1 MFAIDLTNAHH
12 FNLSV
17 RPHFHKLIDW
27 IISPAVCPVLFCVD
41 KLQMLKR
48 VTLSAYGDQ

>member
-27 IISPAVCPVLFCVD
+27 IISPAVCPVLCRQTANAE
-41 KLQMLKR
+41 KSN
-48 VTLSAYGDQ
+48 TLCIW